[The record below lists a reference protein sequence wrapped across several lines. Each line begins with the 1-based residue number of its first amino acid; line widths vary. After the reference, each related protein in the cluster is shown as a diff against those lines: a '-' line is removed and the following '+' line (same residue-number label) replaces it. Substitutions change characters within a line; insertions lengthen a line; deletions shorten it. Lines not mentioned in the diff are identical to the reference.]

1 MLVTSLIKPIYIP
14 SQPKTAVTTWF
25 HSFTMLTR
33 HNASPQLLAREK
45 DKTTKM
51 NLKDKMPAKLEDLPE
66 FATNLWW
73 SWNLDARRMFK
84 SLDKPLWRGTN
95 HRPKTMLYEMSSER
109 LQSRADDP
117 GFIRKYQKVLMEYRN
132 EMESDTLWYDTAFP
146 KLKDKVIAYF
156 SAEFGLHNS
165 LPIYSGGLGILSGD
179 HVKEASD
186 SGLPLVGVG
195 FMYPQGY
202 FHQRVPSHGWQEA
215 VYEQLDMEKAPL
227 ELARDEHGNPI
238 LVSVRIEDT
247 EVYAQIWQIFVGRVT
262 LYLMDTNV
270 HENDPWNRELSARL
284 YSGDSEMR
292 IRQELMLGIGGVR
305 VLRRMGIA
313 PDVWHMNEGHSAF
326 LVLELIREKVAQGAS
341 FEQASAEVKARS
353 VFTTHTPVPAGHDAF
368 AFHMMEKYFRE
379 YWPDLGV
386 DRDTFLNLGRHEEP
400 WGVAFNMT
408 VLALRMSGFANG
420 VSQLHGEV
428 SREMWQSV
436 WPERSVDEVP
446 IQAITN
452 GIHVPTWVA
461 SEMRPL
467 FDNYLGTDWVEHHDE
482 QDLWEKVANIPD
494 EELWDVHCF
503 LRAKLLNF
511 LRSRTRRRWATRR
524 QDPTE
529 VITNG
534 LFLDP
539 DALTIGFARR
549 FATYKRA
556 TLMFRDP
563 ERLKRIL
570 LDIDRPVQF
579 VFAGKA
585 HPADDPGKHLI
596 QDIYNIAKSHDWG
609 GRVAFVEDYDMHVA
623 RYLKQGVDVWLNTP
637 RRPREASGT
646 SGMKAALNGVPNL
659 SILDGWWVEGYN
671 GANGWAI
678 GDNHV
683 HNNYEEQD
691 AADAESLYRLLEQ
704 EVVPLFYRRDH
715 DDIPR
720 GWVEVMRESIR
731 SNAAKFSMRRMVKEY
746 TTELYVPAM
755 GVTDK

>member
-1 MLVTSLIKPIYIP
+1 MDL
-14 SQPKTAVTTWF
+14 
-25 HSFTMLTR
+25 R
-33 HNASPQLLAREK
+33 N
-45 DKTTKM
+45 
-51 NLKDKMPAKLEDLPE
+51 KMPEKLDDLPE
-66 FATNLWW
+66 LATNLWW

-84 SLDKPLWRGTN
+84 ALDQPMWRGTQ
-95 HRPKTMLYEMSSER
+95 HRPKTMLFDMSDER
-109 LQSRADDP
+109 FKARAEDP
-117 GFIRKYQKVLMEYRN
+117 GFIRKYQQILMRYRE
-132 EMESDTLWYDTAFP
+132 EMQSKELWYDTEFP
-146 KLKDKVIAYF
+146 ELRDKTIAYF

-186 SGLPLVGVG
+186 CGLPLVGVG

-202 FHQRVPSHGWQEA
+202 FHQRLPSHGWQEA
-215 VYEQLDMEKAPL
+215 VYEQLDMEKAPVD
-227 ELARDEHGNPI
+227 LARDENNNPI
-238 LVSVRIEDT
+238 LISVRIGETD
-247 EVYAQIWQIFVGRVT
+247 VYAQIWQVYVGRVT

-292 IRQELMLGIGGVR
+292 IRQEIMLGIGGVR
-305 VLRRMGIA
+305 VLRAMGVS
-313 PDVWHMNEGHSAF
+313 PDAWHMNEGHSAF
-326 LVLELIREKVAQGAS
+326 LVLELVREKVAQGQS
-341 FEQASAEVKARS
+341 FAEAAAEVKACS

-379 YWPDLGV
+379 YWPDLGI

-408 VLALRMSGFANG
+408 VLALHMSGLANG

-436 WPERSVDEVP
+436 WPERPIDEVP
-446 IQAITN
+446 IGAITN
-452 GIHVPTWVA
+452 GVHVPTWIA

-467 FDNYLGTDWVEHHDE
+467 FAKYLGQDWIERHDDQE
-482 QDLWEKVANIPD
+482 LWEKLGDLPD
-494 EELWDVHCF
+494 DELWNVHCF

-511 LRSRTRRRWATRR
+511 LRERTRRRWTRR
-524 QDPTE
+524 RMDPTE

-556 TLMFRDP
+556 TLIFRDP

-570 LDIDRPVQF
+570 LDIDRPVQI

-596 QDIYNIAKSHDWG
+596 QDIYNMAKAHDWG
-609 GRVAFVEDYDMHVA
+609 GRIAFIEDYDMHA
-623 RYLKQGVDVWLNTP
+623 GRYLKQGVDVWLNNP

-659 SILDGWWVEGYN
+659 SVLDGWWVEGYN

-678 GDNHV
+678 GENREYD
-683 HNNYEEQD
+683 NYEEQD
-691 AADAESLYRLLEQ
+691 IADAESLYRLLEE

-715 DDIPR
+715 DGIPR
-720 GWVEVMRESIR
+720 GWVDVMRESIR
-731 SNAAKFSMRRMVKEY
+731 SSAAKFSMRRMVKEY

-755 GVTDK
+755 LNGAMVEEPA